1 MLSCYVAAE
10 EKEPYES
17 MARADTKRYREA
29 MADYKSGGPSTT
41 NMDSGESE

>member
-29 MADYKSGGPSTT
+29 MADYKSGGPST
-41 NMDSGESE
+41 NMDSGGSE